1 MEAQIEKI
9 QEMFNKE
16 IEEIKNRWSAM
27 NSTVIGITNIL
38 EGTGNKITEA
48 EKRISEM
55 EDRMVEMT
63 EA

>member
-27 NSTVIGITNIL
+27 NSTL
-38 EGTGNKITEA
+38 LA
-48 EKRISEM
+48 YEM
-55 EDRMVEMT
+55 SAIVW
-63 EA
+63 